1 MFGYVRP
8 VLDRLSQEDRDCYRR
23 AYCGLCHTLGR
34 RYGLL
39 ARFTLSYDLTFLAL
53 LYAGAG
59 GTEVCTCRCPAHPL
73 RTPGQCLRGAAMDR
87 TADASIILTW
97 YKLCDDVDDHGPVT
111 GLPYRLVRLLF
122 RRAHRKA
129 AAALPELDAKA
140 AENMARLA
148 ILEGERSPKLDRVA
162 DTFAGILAA
171 ASEACGGDENRRR
184 AMEQLLYHLGRWI
197 YLADAWDDLKKDRKK
212 HRYNALDA
220 RFEGRAEEER
230 DYVETTMTHSARLAG
245 AAAELLDLG
254 PQRAAIENVL
264 YTGLP
269 AVQCAVLE
277 GRWKEVQKQGRKI
290 HERSV

>member
-8 VLDRLSQEDRDCYRR
+8 ALDGLSEEDRGCYRQ
-23 AYCGLCHTLGR
+23 AYCGLCHALGR
-34 RYGLL
+34 RHGWLT
-39 ARFTLSYDLTFLAL
+39 RFTLSYDLTFLAL
-53 LYAGAG
+53 LYASEA
-59 GTEVCTCRCPAHPL
+59 GTECCSRRCPAHPL
-73 RTPGQCLRGAAMDR
+73 RAPAQCFCGEAMDR
-87 TADASIILTW
+87 AADASVILTW
-97 YKLCDDVDDHGPVT
+97 YKLCDDVADHGPVT

-122 RRAHRKA
+122 RRAYRRA
-129 AAALPELDAKA
+129 AAALPELDARA

-148 ILEGERSPKLDRVA
+148 ALERERSPQLDRVA

-171 ASEACGGDENRRR
+171 AAWGGDDRRR

-197 YLADAWDDLKKDRKK
+197 YLADAWDDLKKDKK
-212 HRYNALDA
+212 KRRYNPLDA

-230 DYVETTMTHSARLAG
+230 DYVETTMTHSVRLAG

-254 PQRAAIENVL
+254 PQQAAIENVL

-269 AVQCAVLE
+269 TVQRAVLE
-277 GRWKEVQKQGRKI
+277 GRWKEAQKQGRKI

>member
-8 VLDRLSQEDRDCYRR
+8 ALDGLSEEDRGCYRQ
-23 AYCGLCHTLGR
+23 AYCGLCHALGR
-34 RYGLL
+34 RHGWM

-53 LYAGAG
+53 LYAGEAG
-59 GTEVCTCRCPAHPL
+59 AERCSRRCPAHPL
-73 RTPGQCLRGAAMDR
+73 RAPAQCFCGEALDR
-87 TADASIILTW
+87 AADASVILTW
-97 YKLCDDVDDHGPVT
+97 YKLCDDVADHGPIS
-111 GLPYRLVRLLF
+111 GLPYHATRLLF
-122 RRAHRKA
+122 RRAYCRA
-129 AAALPELDAKA
+129 AEALPELDARA

-148 ILEGERSPKLDRVA
+148 VLERERSPQLDRVA

-171 ASEACGGDENRRR
+171 AGKTGGDEKRHRV
-184 AMEQLLYHLGRWI
+184 MEQLLYHLGRWV
-197 YLADAWDDLKKDRKK
+197 YLADAWDDLEKDRKK
-212 HRYNALDA
+212 DRYNPLNA
-220 RFEGRAEEER
+220 RFAGHASEER
-230 DYVETTMTHSARLAG
+230 DYVETTMTHSIRLAG

-269 AVQCAVLE
+269 TVQRAVLE